1 MTLWRPLK
9 LEMKNPSFPIR
20 SQCLKVTKYV
30 SLFKYLN
37 FRAKVIEIPPL
48 LDDEFGREK
57 LDVFILESQRL

>member
-20 SQCLKVTKYV
+20 SQCLKITKYV

-57 LDVFILESQRL
+57 SNVFIFESQRL